1 LGYAVSAGGDCL
13 YRFQP
18 KAGGHPSTLQRGIAL
33 SCNKLRE
40 IRSWGADVIIREFDE
55 LVKFVS

>member
-1 LGYAVSAGGDCL
+1 MGLCCHVHLD
-13 YRFQP
+13 
-18 KAGGHPSTLQRGIAL
+18 KNPSTLQRGIAL

-40 IRSWGADVIIREFDE
+40 IRSWGADVVIREFNE